1 MIESTLA
8 FSTPFFTSLSQ
19 IRGEV
24 QALVERNLVRRN
36 QSLYCLCEFIPPREW
51 NSVESELERC
61 DYLLR
66 DCIGDLLSAE
76 KWEND

>member
-8 FSTPFFTSLSQ
+8 FSNPFFVSLSQ
-19 IRGEV
+19 IRDEV
-24 QALVERNLVRRN
+24 KDLVEQNLVRRN
-36 QSLYCLCEFIPPREW
+36 QSLYSLCEFIPPREW
-51 NSVESELERC
+51 DSVESELERC

-76 KWEND
+76 SWEND